1 MKIKEKKQVDA
12 LDSLKLKETKPVEYS
27 NYFLKGSAEIRKNN
41 PRINFNN
48 LTYNFKGS
56 ENAPISFVEFKGP
69 NHIFKDMHNGD
80 IALEDVEKEQ
90 KELIL
95 DLSCIKQGNP
105 KTKSP
110 E

>member
-1 MKIKEKKQVDA
+1 M
-12 LDSLKLKETKPVEYS
+12 
-27 NYFLKGSAEIRKNN
+27 AEIRKNN

-56 ENAPISFVEFKGP
+56 ENAPISLVEFKGP
-69 NHIFKDMHNGD
+69 NYIFKDMHNGD

-95 DLSCIKQGNP
+95 DLSRIKQGNP